1 VVYRGPA
8 LIPISIPC
16 LALALACCGPAP
28 DAARLTLGG
37 LSVRCDPPDAVL
49 FVDDKY
55 MGTVGSLK
63 GRAVKL
69 PEGVHRIEVRREG
82 YFSHFAE
89 VKVAKGVRQKLEVA
103 LRKEP
108 F

>member
-1 VVYRGPA
+1 VAYRRKT
-8 LIPISIPC
+8 LI
-16 LALALACCGPAP
+16 LLFMLFGCGPAP
-28 DAARLTLGG
+28 EAAKLTLGG
-37 LSVRCDPPDAVL
+37 LAIRCDPPDAVL

-69 PEGVHRIEVRREG
+69 PEGVHRIEVRKEG

-89 VKVAKGVRQKLEVA
+89 VKVAKGVRQQLEVA